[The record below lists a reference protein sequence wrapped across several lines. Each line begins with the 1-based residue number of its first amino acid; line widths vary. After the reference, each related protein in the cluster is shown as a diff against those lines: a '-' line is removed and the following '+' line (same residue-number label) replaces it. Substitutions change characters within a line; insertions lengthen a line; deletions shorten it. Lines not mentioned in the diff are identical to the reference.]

1 MHKYWDTQIPLIFQL
16 MILGVPVLKHYI
28 LGHLKTIIFPFVFP
42 FGTNGKIMV
51 LGVPL
56 LKHYILGHV
65 KTINFSFGT
74 ILKHYMLIHSWFDH
88 LYKKRILKFC
98 KWINDCTGGHGVKL

>member
-1 MHKYWDTQIPLIFQL
+1 MV
-16 MILGVPVLKHYI
+16 LGVPILKHYI
-28 LGHLKTIIFPFVFP
+28 LG
-42 FGTNGKIMV
+42 
-51 LGVPL
+51 
-56 LKHYILGHV
+56 YV

-74 ILKHYMLIHSWFDH
+74 NEKLRVLGIPILKHYMVIHSWFDH